1 MKDLTGWLALALVGL
16 WVGYL
21 VPHKLR
27 YRQQLVESRVDDRFS
42 DALRVVAVS
51 DRPARD
57 RAQATASPGDC
68 RPAGT
73 SGLLTPGRGVLVAA
87 TGTATGGRTMDRP
100 TAQHDRLTAEVARRT
115 AQARAQHAA
124 AVARRGAAAR
134 RRGMLAGGL
143 AVLTVLGTVLAAAL
157 PAVTWPAGAV
167 PAALLTTVVVLG
179 RRAVVAGRAAD
190 AAFAARMEDAARAA
204 AEARA
209 RAARAVTGAQRV
221 VHPAVTGH
229 AVRPSDTP
237 TQMIARVVVDDDE
250 SWEPVPVPRPTYAM
264 KAPAPRREP
273 VPLTNLEGSTSA
285 APAATVV
292 EETSDEAPQTPAAS
306 VAAPAVTVPAAVAAP
321 STTGSIDLDAILARR
336 RASGM

>member
-57 RAQATASPGDC
+57 RAQAAVNPGDC

-87 TGTATGGRTMDRP
+87 TSTATGGRTMDRP

-134 RRGMLAGGL
+134 RRGLLASGL
-143 AVLTVLGTVLAAAL
+143 AVLTVVGAVVAVAA
-157 PAVTWPAGAV
+157 PAVTWVAGAV
-167 PAALLTTVVVLG
+167 PGALLAAVVVLG

-190 AAFAARMEDAARAA
+190 AAFAARMEQAARDAH
-204 AEARA
+204 EARA

-221 VHPAVTGH
+221 VQPTVTGH

-237 TQMIARVVVDDDE
+237 TQMIARVTAAGDE
-250 SWEPVPVPRPTYAM
+250 SWSPVPLPRPTYAL
-264 KAPAPRREP
+264 KPEAPRREP

-285 APAATVV
+285 SAVRAPQETADEQAEAAPAATV
-292 EETSDEAPQTPAAS
+292 
-306 VAAPAVTVPAAVAAP
+306 PAAVTTP
-321 STTGSIDLDAILARR
+321 TTTGSIDLDAILARR
-336 RASGM
+336 RASGQ